1 MSPAAASANTSRRRL
16 RAAAVGVVLALAAF
30 ELALQIGAFVL
41 FHTARRD
48 WPAGPGDR
56 EVVLCVGDSFTFG
69 LGATD
74 PEHAYPAALRRALE
88 EAAPDRFD
96 VVNGGRPGRSSADVL
111 RRLPA
116 QLAEHRPTHVVVLAG
131 YNDRFQRP
139 DPVDLA
145 TLDASAREGFPIR
158 LRTLELLQR
167 LAAALRG
174 DGPGAPPPPS
184 ELHGSWVAAD
194 GQGLRVRFAQDGSC
208 VVAGIET
215 TFTVDGELVTLGT
228 DDPRVELRFARKG
241 PNLVLRGSSLP
252 NGTVE
257 FAPETDDADAG
268 LALVGRRLIEAN
280 ANEPPMT
287 LEEVLAAC
295 EQFAAQP
302 EESTLWWRTAA
313 AAGAGIGRDAVLD
326 AVGRALDA
334 LPRTDPWRAGL
345 WRIRALLV
353 QPTDPDGALAAVLA
367 AALVDGHDE
376 TVTAFL
382 KAHGGPD
389 PRATFDRGVA
399 RVPENERDP
408 ARLEA
413 MFARAS
419 GSEDRVASVLS
430 GHLRDMAAVCAA
442 ADATLLIAT
451 YPQRE
456 PVIDRAIRDGAAS
469 ARATL
474 VDVSAAFD
482 RALEDPAADLFVRDG
497 HCNDRGYRLVA
508 EAIAETVLTPTDR

>member
-1 MSPAAASANTSRRRL
+1 VNPAAASTNQPQRRF
-16 RAAAVGVVLALAAF
+16 RAAVVGVVLALAAF

-48 WPAGPGDR
+48 GVAGQDGR

-74 PEHAYPAALRRALE
+74 PDHAYPAALRRVLDQ
-88 EAAPDRFD
+88 AAQGRFH

-116 QLAEHRPTHVVVLAG
+116 QLAEHRPSRVVVLAG

-139 DPVDLA
+139 DPVDPA
-145 TLDASAREGFPIR
+145 TLDESNDESFPLR
-158 LRTLELLQR
+158 PRTLELLQR

-184 ELHGSWVAAD
+184 ELHGSWISAD
-194 GQGLRVRFAQDGSC
+194 GQGLRVRFAKDGSC

-215 TFTVDGELVTLGT
+215 TFTIDGELVTLGT
-228 DDPRVELRFARKG
+228 DTPRVELRFARSG
-241 PNLVLRGSSLP
+241 PNLVLKGPSLP
-252 NGTVE
+252 GGSVE
-257 FAPETDDADAG
+257 FAPETGSADAG

-280 ANEPPMT
+280 ANLPPMT
-287 LEEVLAAC
+287 REEVLAAC
-295 EQFAAQP
+295 EHFAAHP
-302 EESTLWWRTAA
+302 EESTLWWRTTA
-313 AAGAGIGRDAVLD
+313 AAGAGVGKDEVVT
-326 AVGRALDA
+326 AVGRALEA

-345 WRIRALLV
+345 WRIRALLI

-367 AALVDGHDE
+367 AALADGHDE

-382 KAHGGPD
+382 NAHGGPD
-389 PRATFDRGVA
+389 LRATFERGVA
-399 RVPENERDP
+399 LLPSDERDP
-408 ARLEA
+408 TRLQQ
-413 MFARAS
+413 MFERAS
-419 GSEDRVASVLS
+419 GSEDGVAAVLS
-430 GHLRDMAAVCAA
+430 GHLAHIAAVCAE
-442 ADATLLIAT
+442 ADAQLIIAT

-456 PVIDRAIRDGAAS
+456 PVIDRAIRRGADLGS
-469 ARATL
+469 APL
-474 VDVSAAFD
+474 VDVAASFD

-497 HCNDRGYRLVA
+497 HCNDRGYALVA
-508 EAIAETVLTPTDR
+508 ESIAKTILTSTER